1 MAGPLEQFNIT
12 PLIPIHIGGVDLSF
26 TNASF
31 WMLLTVIA
39 ASVLMIGLSRS
50 KALVPDRRQNVSEMM
65 YEFIHGMVKD
75 TIGYKGARFMP
86 FVFSIFMTVLLGNI
100 FGMLPFG
107 FTITSHIVVTG
118 ALGILVI
125 GAVTVVGFINHGWQ
139 FLGMFAPKGLPLP
152 IYLIIIPVEII
163 SFLSRPFTL
172 AVRLCANMTA
182 GHTMLKV
189 FALFSVQMGVLFGL
203 GPMLFNAALVA
214 FELLVA
220 VLQAYIFTIL
230 TCIYL
235 KDAVDLHH

>member
-1 MAGPLEQFNIT
+1 
-12 PLIPIHIGGVDLSF
+12 
-26 TNASF
+26 
-31 WMLLTVIA
+31 
-39 ASVLMIGLSRS
+39 
-50 KALVPDRRQNVSEMM
+50 
-65 YEFIHGMVKD
+65 
-75 TIGYKGARFMP
+75 
-86 FVFSIFMTVLLGNI
+86 MTVLLGNI

-139 FLGMFAPKGLPLP
+139 FLSMFAPKGLPLP
-152 IYLIIIPVEII
+152 IYIIIIPVEII

-235 KDAVDLHH
+235 KDAVELHH